1 MNKEEV
7 LKNLFQL
14 PKDDILDI
22 LETISGY
29 KTRVNKSKK
38 DTLLMRCVFMKNYH
52 TIKEFF
58 KENEIT
64 KDDMLASALNYET
77 TNIKAYLKLKN
88 ILHIS
93 SSTFKKIIEEIE
105 ELDTIHDLKKADLV
119 EKVESD
125 E

>member
-22 LETISGY
+22 LKIINGY
-29 KTRVNKSKK
+29 KERVNKSKK

-52 TIKEFF
+52 TIKEFY

-93 SSTFKKIIEEIE
+93 SSIFEKIIEELQGSDSNVKE
-105 ELDTIHDLKKADLV
+105 E
-119 EKVESD
+119 
-125 E
+125 

>member
-1 MNKEEV
+1 MMNKEEI

-22 LETISGY
+22 LEIINGY
-29 KTRVNKSKK
+29 
-38 DTLLMRCVFMKNYH
+38 
-52 TIKEFF
+52 

-93 SSTFKKIIEEIE
+93 SSIFKKIIEE
-105 ELDTIHDLKKADLV
+105 LQG
-119 EKVESD
+119 SD
-125 E
+125 SNE